1 MRPIC
6 GRKRATQSELSE
18 FPSDIFGDSGAFCEE
33 RHELGSRV
41 VFFQLRFARD
51 ENFAVLAEFVLIVVL
66 ERVAADSVV
75 TLKREREGFEF
86 GMAARAR
93 IIGEALQSDRALGE
107 AGLGGNRSSIN

>member
-33 RHELGSRV
+33 RHELGS
-41 VFFQLRFARD
+41 RD

-107 AGLGGNRSSIN
+107 AGLAGNRSSIN